1 MVGNNKL
8 TQEEIQKHIE
18 DAAWEYL
25 NPSQLNIW
33 TGIEGALNFQQ
44 HVVKYYGGT
53 YTKEDRERD
62 EQKLIES
69 KQTIFKL

>member
-1 MVGNNKL
+1 MLRDNKL

-18 DAAWEYL
+18 DTWECL
-25 NPSQLNIW
+25 NPPLNIW

-44 HVVKYYGGT
+44 HVVEYYGGT

-62 EQKLIES
+62 RQKLIES

>member
-1 MVGNNKL
+1 MVENNKL
-8 TQEEIQKHIE
+8 TLEEIQKVVE
-18 DAAWEYL
+18 NSWKRLDS
-25 NPSQLNIW
+25 PLNIW

-44 HVVKYYGGT
+44 HVVEYYGGT

-62 EQKLIES
+62 RQKLIES

>member
-1 MVGNNKL
+1 MLGNNKL
-8 TQEEIQKHIE
+8 TLEEIQKHIE
-18 DAAWEYL
+18 DTYWERL
-25 NPSQLNIW
+25 DSPLNIW

-44 HVVKYYGGT
+44 HVVESYGGT

-62 EQKLIES
+62 RQKLIES